1 MKQIQFTTTAN
12 GWITS
17 NSKELGSVM
26 GRTTTC
32 KGCGYVQKTILPS
45 RYDTKLW
52 RETHTLEFCKNKK
65 AENAFA
71 KMFDNAEDALA
82 SLSIIK

>member
-1 MKQIQFTTTAN
+1 MSRIVFTTTAN

-17 NSKELGSVM
+17 NSKEVGSTM

-32 KGCGYVQKTILPS
+32 KGCGYEQKTILPS

-52 RETHTLEFCKNKK
+52 RENHTLESCRSRK
-65 AENAFA
+65 AFNA
-71 KMFDNAEDALA
+71 MLGNPLEALA
-82 SLSIIK
+82 GLSIR

>member
-1 MKQIQFTTTAN
+1 MSRIVFTTTAN

-17 NSKELGSVM
+17 NSKEVGTTM

-32 KGCGYVQKTILPS
+32 KGCGYEQKTILPS

-52 RETHTLEFCKNKK
+52 RENHTLDFCRSRK
-65 AENAFA
+65 AFN
-71 KMFDNAEDALA
+71 NLLGNPLQALA
-82 SLSIIK
+82 GLSIR